1 MCAPA
6 GARVQTLQAVFEL
19 GFQLIELFF
28 KPALA
33 GAHQPV
39 VDEENQT
46 DERERTEEKRVTHAP
61 T

>member
-19 GFQLIELFF
+19 GFQLVQFFF

-33 GAHQPV
+33 GAHPPV
-39 VDEENQT
+39 LNEEDQT